1 MNTHQSSHEPKAHAV
16 SHSAPALPTPLPDE
30 PFEARD
36 DAAEVESRRQ
46 TGERNMA
53 EAVFAPDLNFEGLG
67 LRSSVLKSL
76 QAAGFERPTKIQA
89 LLIPPMLTGKDLIGQ
104 ARTGTGKTGAF
115 GLPLLHMCDKGLCTQ
130 ALVLVPTRE
139 LCLQVAEEI
148 NSLGH
153 LTPIRALA
161 VYGGQRMKSQIDSLK
176 RNPEIIVSTP
186 GRLMD
191 MVERGYV
198 KLHNVRFAVLDEV
211 DRMLDIGFRD
221 DIRRI
226 LKMCPPPR
234 TPSTPPDQMARQTV
248 FVSATLSSDVER
260 LIHSHSY
267 NPEKLI
273 AVVEG
278 ALTNAQ
284 VKQYYLSVQ
293 PWDKR
298 RLLTHLLTH
307 ESPALTLVF
316 CRTKRTVDDLV
327 EYLIRKKIDA
337 HGIHGDMY
345 QAKRNKVIEKLHAGE
360 LSVLIA
366 SDLASRG
373 LDVDGITHVV
383 NYDMPEDPEVYVHR
397 IGRTARVGREGVAW
411 SLVCPDQ
418 GELLTNVEALI
429 NTEVPKLDYPDFKPG
444 PVPPGRVPVTG
455 PNSNQRA
462 TPAVPFN
469 RYAATV
475 NPELPI
481 PGSGSAAPQGAPGSH
496 AHAAVNGAATH
507 AASSAGNAHAPRTAA
522 PAAVDTNKFPGG
534 IVPSKLP
541 PKRMWGK
548 VKS

>member
-1 MNTHQSSHEPKAHAV
+1 MSNTSTFVSSPEQPAHGSPFAAPEPAAT
-16 SHSAPALPTPLPDE
+16 ADTGDTGPT
-30 PFEARD
+30 
-36 DAAEVESRRQ
+36 
-46 TGERNMA
+46 TGERHFA
-53 EAVFAPDLNFEGLG
+53 AQVFADVANFEALG

-76 QAAGFERPTKIQA
+76 TAAGFERPTKIQA
-89 LLIPPMLTGKDLIGQ
+89 LLIPHMLAGKDLIGQ

-115 GLPLLHMCDKGLCTQ
+115 GLPLLHACDKGVCTQ

-148 NSLGH
+148 NTLGH

-161 VYGGQRMKSQIDSLK
+161 VFGGQRMKSQIDSLK

-198 KLHNVRFAVLDEV
+198 KLSNVRFAVLDEV

-234 TPSTPPDQMARQTV
+234 TENTPPDQIARQTV
-248 FVSATLSSDVER
+248 FVSATLPADVER
-260 LIHSHSY
+260 LIHSHSH
-267 NPEKLI
+267 NPEKLV
-273 AVVEG
+273 AVVDG

-284 VKQYYLSVQ
+284 VEQFYLSVQ

-298 RLLTHLLTH
+298 RLLAHLLTH
-307 ESPALTLVF
+307 EEPALTLVF

-327 EYLIRKKIDA
+327 EYLAKKKIDA
-337 HGIHGDMY
+337 HGIHGDMM
-345 QAKRNKVIEKLHAGE
+345 QSRRTRVIEKLHAGA
-360 LSVLIA
+360 LSVLVA

-397 IGRTARVGREGVAW
+397 IGRTARVGRAGVAW
-411 SLVCPDQ
+411 SFVVPDQ
-418 GELLTNVEALI
+418 GDLLTNVENLI
-429 NTEVPKLDYPDFKPG
+429 NTEVKKLDYPDFQPG
-444 PVPPGRVPVTG
+444 PVPAGRVPVTG
-455 PNSNQRA
+455 PNSGLAPHRRA
-462 TPAVPFN
+462 APIN

-475 NPELPI
+475 NPGLPI
-481 PGSGSAAPQGAPGSH
+481 AGAVAATPAAAPSAP
-496 AHAAVNGAATH
+496 
-507 AASSAGNAHAPRTAA
+507 AA
-522 PAAVDTNKFPGG
+522 PAAIDPHKFPGG

-548 VKS
+548 VKG